1 MKTLITT
8 LTILCATSLAAQQSN
23 DMLAG
28 MSAMRAQ
35 DHAKAEEAFT
45 KAVSASPTD
54 MKTWYYRAV
63 NRIGLGDLGGAMKDL
78 DQALALSPDDA
89 HALLR
94 RAEVKNRLGAEHSAL
109 ADLAR
114 ILAVRPTGP
123 AAEHALLQL
132 GHAAMTRNDLLG
144 AKAHYDRLIEI
155 APFNAFGWCDR
166 GIVLAAMHED
176 DQALADLDRAVE
188 LDPTLDQGHVQRGMV
203 LLRMDRKQEA
213 CAAFQQARDLGD
225 GSVDE
230 MLLIYCE

>member
-1 MKTLITT
+1 MKTLIIA
-8 LTILCATSLAAQQSN
+8 LSMLCATTLAAQQST

-35 DHAKAEEAFT
+35 DHAQAEESFT
-45 KAVSASPTD
+45 KAVAASPAD

-63 NRIGLGDLGGAMKDL
+63 NRIGLGDFGGAMKDL

-94 RAEVKNRLGAEHSAL
+94 RAEVKSRLGAEHSAL

-132 GHAAMTRNDLLG
+132 GHAAMKSNNLMG
-144 AKAHYDRLIEI
+144 AKAHYDRLVEI
-155 APFNAFGWCDR
+155 APYNAFGWCNR

-176 DQALADLDRAVE
+176 DKALADLERAVE
-188 LDPTLDQGHVQRGMV
+188 LDPTLDQGHAQRGLV
-203 LLRMDRKQEA
+203 LIRMDRKQEA
-213 CAAFQQARDLGD
+213 CEALHAAHQLGNK
-225 GSVDE
+225 SVE
-230 MLLIYCE
+230 ETLLIYCE